1 MYIVIGIFNFPIENI
16 EHIVPINKY
25 NEFLYIKKIDNSSAI
40 RYYIIILL
48 IKLNIFYFHQKLD
61 IKIFYI

>member
-25 NEFLYIKKIDNSSAI
+25 NEFLYIKKKDN
-40 RYYIIILL
+40 ILL
-48 IKLNIFYFHQKLD
+48 YLFIYKLLKNKRLVHLPLD
-61 IKIFYI
+61 II